1 MSYVPVGSTPSQ
13 KVEMQDPHYI
23 SSNTTVIEIQ
33 QPVETDQDSHIT
45 NQTEILQYLE
55 PTSKSAHETAISE
68 VTMVESVTQ
77 QKQDSQLSHEFADIK
92 DTVDEKLKHDIRHI
106 DTVGQIL
113 ITILVAINFSTF
125 SNVHRLRILRS
136 WKKRKVST

>member
-13 KVEMQDPHYI
+13 KVEMEDPHYI
-23 SSNTTVIEIQ
+23 SSNTRVIEIQ

-106 DTVGQIL
+106 NTVGHIL
-113 ITILVAINFSTF
+113 ITVLVAINFSTF

>member
-23 SSNTTVIEIQ
+23 SSNTRVIEIQ